1 MRKKCH
7 FSVGVLDRE
16 IERERERES
25 LCAILWACLAV
36 EIKLAVKSQK
46 TNFGVATQIKNKRE
60 KKDEKKMSFFRLGVS
75 D

>member
-16 IERERERES
+16 IERERERERERES

-36 EIKLAVKSQK
+36 EIKLAVKS
-46 TNFGVATQIKNKRE
+46 
-60 KKDEKKMSFFRLGVS
+60 
-75 D
+75 